1 MGKPAAVRPSS
12 AFTTVDLDGAGKQ
25 VSDCHTSV
33 TSCVPIGFGR
43 TGVRASGRPP
53 ARPTEVRASRTD
65 AGIAR
70 QRPRAVLAGA
80 APDGARFADH
90 GSLGSSV

>member
-33 TSCVPIGFGR
+33 G
-43 TGVRASGRPP
+43 
-53 ARPTEVRASRTD
+53 
-65 AGIAR
+65 
-70 QRPRAVLAGA
+70 
-80 APDGARFADH
+80 
-90 GSLGSSV
+90 